1 MGDDPERVFSQRSPR
16 HRGCASEDVRHG
28 TYLPRY
34 RGYSPGVTDVTL
46 HPDHSGMCLILTET
60 ETKTPRRRGYSVE
73 LRPASVGMCQTNSR
87 SWLFAPSS
95 GMCLESPRLTKLPR
109 KCGDVPPEAGPT
121 PLPRACGDVPPP
133 LNVRSGGG
141 FFTPR
146 MRGCAGF
153 QSQ

>member
-1 MGDDPERVFSQRSPR
+1 MTYFTPRRRGFASDDM
-16 HRGCASEDVRHG
+16 RHG

-73 LRPASVGMCQTNSR
+73 LRPVSVGMCQTNSR

-95 GMCLESPRLTKLPR
+95 GMCLESPHLTKSPR
-109 KCGDVPPEAGPT
+109 KCGDVPYDVRYES
-121 PLPRACGDVPPP
+121 LPRAGGDAPETVDGTF
-133 LNVRSGGG
+133 N
-141 FFTPR
+141 
-146 MRGCAGF
+146 AH
-153 QSQ
+153 